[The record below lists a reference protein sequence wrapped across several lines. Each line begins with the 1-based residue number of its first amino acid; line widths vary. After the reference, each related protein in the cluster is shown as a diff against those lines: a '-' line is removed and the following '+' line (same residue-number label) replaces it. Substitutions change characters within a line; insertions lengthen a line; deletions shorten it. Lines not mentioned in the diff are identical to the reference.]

1 MTSAE
6 NNNVTA
12 LHLDGQG
19 ELSDRESLTR
29 LAPRPRIL
37 EETGLRE
44 TFVAELIAKHLQTSG
59 VLTLSDLV
67 GRVALAGPILE
78 KVLGF
83 MKAEGLV
90 EVRSQKRDN
99 AGLRYALTERG
110 RNLALE
116 ATSRSGYV
124 GPAPVP
130 LSDYARVVREKTV
143 HGRAVTRQDVE
154 HLFDGMVIREELVD
168 QLGQSMNSGRS
179 IFIYGPAGTGK
190 TYISQRL
197 ARLFHDLTLI
207 PHAILVDQTIVRVF
221 DPMLH
226 KAVSVA
232 DDSQALMLEHGH
244 DPRYVSCERPVI
256 VVGGELTAELL
267 EVQYDPA
274 TRQYEAPLQLK
285 ANNGLF
291 LLDDLGRQKVH
302 PDVILNRWIVPMEEQ
317 RDYHSLGAG
326 QHFVV
331 PFDEVLIFSTNLK
344 PLDLADEAFLR
355 RIGYKIHF
363 GHLTE
368 EQYRTIWRD
377 ACREQSVPYEPEII
391 DYLVHELHGKADM
404 PLKPCHPRDLL
415 GIALDRIR
423 YKNMPRALTRE
434 LLEFAWE
441 SYFVAVE
448 SAA

>member
-1 MTSAE
+1 MTSTD
-6 NNNVTA
+6 NNVTA
-12 LHLDGQG
+12 LRADETIAVSDLDA
-19 ELSDRESLTR
+19 LTR
-29 LAPRPRIL
+29 ISPRPRIL
-37 EETGLRE
+37 EETGLSQN
-44 TFVAELIAKHLQTSG
+44 FVTELIAKHLQSGG
-59 VLTLSDLV
+59 VLTLAELV
-67 GRVALAGPILE
+67 RRIALAGPILE
-78 KVLGF
+78 SILGY
-83 MKAEGLV
+83 MKREGLV
-90 EVRSQKRDN
+90 EIRAQIEEN
-99 AGLRYALTERG
+99 AGLRYALTDRG
-110 RNLALE
+110 RSVALE
-116 ATSRSGYV
+116 ASMRSGYV

-130 LSDYARVVREKTV
+130 LADYARVVRAKSV
-143 HGRAVTRQDVE
+143 HGRAVTREDVE
-154 HLFDGMVIREELVD
+154 NLFDGIVLKEELLD

-190 TYISQRL
+190 TFISQRL
-197 ARLFHDLTLI
+197 AHLFHDLTLI
-207 PHAILVDQTIVRVF
+207 PYAILVDQTVVRVF

-226 KAVSVA
+226 KAVSLE
-232 DDSQALMLEHGH
+232 DESKALMLEHGH
-244 DPRYVSCERPVI
+244 DPRYVSSERPVI
-256 VVGGELTAELL
+256 VVGGELTDELL

-302 PDVILNRWIVPMEEQ
+302 PDVILNRWIVPMEEH

-331 PFDEVLIFSTNLK
+331 PFDEVLIFSTNLR

-368 EQYRTIWRD
+368 DQYKTIWRD
-377 ACREQSVPYEPEII
+377 ACAEQSIQYEPELI
-391 DYLVHELHGKADM
+391 DYLIGDLHGDTGT

-423 YKNMPRALTRE
+423 YKKQPRTLTCE
-434 LLEFAWE
+434 LLDFAWE
-441 SYFVAVE
+441 SYFVSVN

>member
-1 MTSAE
+1 MPTTDNSVA
-6 NNNVTA
+6 A
-12 LHLDGQG
+12 LKVDEQDMS
-19 ELSDRESLTR
+19 SDLESLAN
-29 LAPRPRIL
+29 LAPKPRRL
-37 EETGLRE
+37 EDTGLSGN
-44 TFVAELIAKHLQTSG
+44 FVMELLAKHLQSGG

-67 GRVALAGPILE
+67 ERIALTGPILE
-78 KVLGF
+78 KMLNF
-83 MKAEGLV
+83 MKREGLV
-90 EVRSQKRDN
+90 EVRSQVEVG

-116 ATSRSGYV
+116 ASMRSGYV

-130 LSDYARVVREKTV
+130 LADYARIVRAKTV
-143 HGRAVTRQDVE
+143 HGRSITREDVE
-154 HLFDGMVIREELVD
+154 RIFDGIVLKDGLVD
-168 QLGQSMNSGRS
+168 QLGQSMNSGRA

-190 TYISQRL
+190 TFISQQL
-197 ARLFHDLTLI
+197 AHLFRDLTLI
-207 PHAILVDQTIVRVF
+207 PHAILVDQTVVRVF

-226 KAVSVA
+226 RSVSLHDA
-232 DDSQALMLEHGH
+232 SKALMLEYGH
-244 DPRYVSCERPVI
+244 DSRFLSCERPVI
-256 VVGGELTAELL
+256 VVGGELTSELL

-302 PDVILNRWIVPMEEQ
+302 PDVILNRWIVPMEEHK
-317 RDYHSLGAG
+317 DYHSIGSG

-355 RIGYKIHF
+355 RIGYKIYF

-368 EQYRTIWRD
+368 DLYKTIWRD
-377 ACREQSVPYEPEII
+377 ACVERNVPYDDELI
-391 DYLVHELHGKADM
+391 DYLVNDLHGATET

-415 GIALDRIR
+415 GIAMDRMR
-423 YKNMPRALTRE
+423 YKNQPRVLSRE
-434 LLEFAWE
+434 LLDFAWQN
-441 SYFVAVE
+441 YFVAVKG
-448 SAA
+448 AA

>member
-1 MTSAE
+1 MLTTE
-6 NNNVTA
+6 NNVTA
-12 LHLDGQG
+12 LKIDDEGTS
-19 ELSDRESLTR
+19 SDLESLDILAQKPRR
-29 LAPRPRIL
+29 L
-37 EETGLRE
+37 EDSGLG
-44 TFVAELIAKHLQTSG
+44 TNFVIELVAKHLQTGG

-67 GRVALAGPILE
+67 ERIALTGPILE
-78 KVLGF
+78 KMLGF
-83 MKAEGLV
+83 MKREGLV
-90 EVRSQKRDN
+90 EVRSQIEAN

-116 ATSRSGYV
+116 ASMRNGYV

-130 LSDYARVVREKTV
+130 LADYARVVRAKTV
-143 HGRAVTRQDVE
+143 HGRSITREDVE
-154 HLFDGMVIREELVD
+154 RIFEGVVLKDELVD
-168 QLGQSMNSGRS
+168 QLGQSMNSGRA

-190 TYISQRL
+190 TYISQKL
-197 ARLFHDLTLI
+197 AHLFRDLTLI
-207 PHAILVDQTIVRVF
+207 PHAILVDQTVVRVF

-226 KAVSVA
+226 RAVSLH
-232 DDSQALMLEHGH
+232 DESKALMLEHGH
-244 DPRYVSCERPVI
+244 DLRYVSCERPVI
-256 VVGGELTAELL
+256 VVGGELTSELL

-302 PDVILNRWIVPMEEQ
+302 PDVILNRWIVPMEEHK
-317 RDYHSLGAG
+317 DYHSIGSG

-368 EQYRTIWRD
+368 EQYKTIWRD
-377 ACREQSVPYEPEII
+377 ACVEQQVPYEPELMN
-391 DYLVHELHGKADM
+391 YLINDLHGRTET

-415 GIALDRIR
+415 GIAMDRMR
-423 YKNMPRALTRE
+423 YTNRPRALTRE
-434 LLEFAWE
+434 LLDFAWQ
-441 SYFVAVE
+441 SYFVAVKG
-448 SAA
+448 AA

>member
-1 MTSAE
+1 MTSTD
-6 NNNVTA
+6 NNVTA
-12 LHLDGQG
+12 LRADTENEIGVL
-19 ELSDRESLTR
+19 ESLSR

-44 TFVAELIAKHLQTSG
+44 SFVVELLVKHLQAGG
-59 VLTLSDLV
+59 VLTLAELV
-67 GRVALAGPILE
+67 GRLALAGPILE

-83 MKAEGLV
+83 MKREGLV
-90 EVRSQKRDN
+90 EVRSQAEAN

-110 RNLALE
+110 RSTALE
-116 ATSRSGYV
+116 AFMRSGYV

-130 LSDYARVVREKTV
+130 LADYARVVREKTV
-143 HGRAVTRQDVE
+143 HERPVTRNDVE
-154 HLFDGMVIREELVD
+154 KLFEGIVIKEELLD

-190 TYISQRL
+190 TYISQKL
-197 ARLFHDLTLI
+197 AKLFHDLVLV
-207 PHAILVDQTIVRVF
+207 PHAILVDRTVVRVF

-226 KAVSVA
+226 KAVSLA
-232 DDSQALMLEHGH
+232 DESMALMLEHGH
-244 DPRYVSCERPVI
+244 DPRFVSCERPVI
-256 VVGGELTAELL
+256 VVGGELTEELL

-302 PDVILNRWIVPMEEQ
+302 PDVILNRWIVPMEER

-331 PFDEVLIFSTNLK
+331 PFDEVLIFSTNMR

-363 GHLTE
+363 DHLTE
-368 EQYRTIWRD
+368 EQYRAIWRD
-377 ACREQSVPYEPEII
+377 ACSEQSIEYDPALI
-391 DYLVHELHGKADM
+391 DHLVTNLHHASGTPM
-404 PLKPCHPRDLL
+404 KPCHPRDLL

-423 YKNMPRALTRE
+423 YRNKPRVLTPE

-441 SYFVAVE
+441 SYFVSVTN
-448 SAA
+448 AA